1 MNPSDSLANGAAVQ
15 VVNAAAR
22 WSAAMK
28 RYLLTAAILV
38 MVLLCG
44 CMVGPKYVRPTAPQ
58 TPSFKEL
65 GNWKEGDG
73 WKVAQPDDTL
83 LRGKWWELYGD
94 TKLNELEEQVDSS
107 NQTLKIAEANFRQ
120 ARAAIRFS
128 RASEAP
134 TIGTAP
140 SISTVRDSAN
150 QPYFPASEA
159 NNGTGDFTLP
169 LDLSYEIDL
178 WGRVRRTVTASRE
191 EAQASA
197 ADLETARLSLHAEVA
212 IDYFEVRSADAQ
224 ERLLDDTVNAYSEA
238 LDLTKNRFEG
248 GAAPKSDVAQA
259 QTQLDAARVQATDI
273 AVQRAQYEHALA
285 ILIGK
290 PPAAFD
296 LPPIPLNLQPPTLP
310 SIPVALPAQLLE
322 RRPDIAAAERRMA
335 AANEQIGIARA
346 AYYPTL
352 NLAAVAGLEGS
363 SLLNWFNWPSRFWAV
378 GPGLSETLFD
388 AGRRRA
394 TTESARAGY
403 DSAIANY
410 RQTVLTSFQQVEDN
424 IVVLRVLQTESA
436 QQHDTTGAAE
446 EALRLFQ
453 NRYAG
458 GVDTYLQVVTSQT
471 TALANERNDIDIMR
485 RQFEANV
492 LLIKALGGGW
502 DVSKLPQVVDR
513 GQTFRKWMEGEKD
526 SGRWGAS
533 APYQCCTRKPN
544 ACSSKT
550 RATNS
555 SNRESKSFRMGDGFD
570 FL

>member
-1 MNPSDSLANGAAVQ
+1 MRRRLLMGFASSLC
-15 VVNAAAR
+15 
-22 WSAAMK
+22 
-28 RYLLTAAILV
+28 LLLP
-38 MVLLCG
+38 G
-44 CMVGPKYVRPTAPQ
+44 CMVGPQYARPTAPL
-58 TPSFKEL
+58 TSNFKEAD
-65 GNWKEGDG
+65 GSKEGDG
-73 WKVAQPDDTL
+73 WKVAQPGDTR

-94 TKLNELEEQVDSS
+94 TRLNELEEQVDPS
-107 NQTLKIAEANFRQ
+107 NQSLKIAEANFRQ

-140 SISTVRDSAN
+140 SISAVRDSAN
-150 QPYFPASEA
+150 LPFFPASEA

-169 LDLSYEIDL
+169 FDLSYEIDL

-191 EAQASA
+191 QAQASA

-224 ERLLDDTVNAYSEA
+224 KKLLDDTVNSYSEA
-238 LDLTKNRFEG
+238 LDLTKHRFEG

-259 QTQLDAARVQATDI
+259 QTQLDGARVQASEIT
-273 AVQRAQYEHALA
+273 VQRAQYEHALA

-296 LPPIPLNLQPPTLP
+296 LPPVPLNLHSPTMP
-310 SIPVALPAQLLE
+310 SIPVALPAELLE
-322 RRPDIAAAERRMA
+322 RRPDIAAAERRMG

-352 NLAAVAGLEGS
+352 NLAAVVGLEGS

-403 DSAIANY
+403 DGAIANY

-436 QQHDTTGAAE
+436 QQHEATGAAE
-446 EALRLFQ
+446 ESLLLFQ

-502 DVSKLPQVVDR
+502 DISTFPKL
-513 GQTFRKWMEGEKD
+513 
-526 SGRWGAS
+526 
-533 APYQCCTRKPN
+533 
-544 ACSSKT
+544 
-550 RATNS
+550 
-555 SNRESKSFRMGDGFD
+555 
-570 FL
+570 

>member
-1 MNPSDSLANGAAVQ
+1 
-15 VVNAAAR
+15 
-22 WSAAMK
+22 MK
-28 RYLLTAAILV
+28 RHLLTPAILI

-44 CMVGPKYVRPTAPQ
+44 CMVGPKYVRSTAPQ
-58 TPSFKEL
+58 TQGFKEL
-65 GNWKEGDG
+65 GNSQEEEG

-94 TKLNELEEQVDSS
+94 TELNELEEQVDPS
-107 NQTLKIAEANFRQ
+107 NQTLKIAEATFRQ

-128 RASEAP
+128 RASKAP

-178 WGRVRRTVTASRE
+178 WGRVRRTVTASTE
-191 EAQASA
+191 QAQASA

-224 ERLLDDTVNAYSEA
+224 ERLLNDTVNAYGEA

-273 AVQRAQYEHALA
+273 AVVRAQYEHALA

-296 LPPIPLNLQPPTLP
+296 LSPIPLNLQPPTLP

-322 RRPDIAAAERRMA
+322 RRPDIAASERRMA
-335 AANEQIGIARA
+335 AANEQIGITRA

-394 TTESARAGY
+394 TTESAKAGY

-424 IVVLRVLQTESA
+424 VVVLRVLQTESA
-436 QQHDTTGAAE
+436 QQHDTTAAAE
-446 EALRLFQ
+446 EALNLFQ

-458 GVDTYLQVVTSQT
+458 GADTYLQVVTSQT

-485 RQFEANV
+485 RQFEASV

-502 DVSKLPQVVDR
+502 DVSKLPQ
-513 GQTFRKWMEGEKD
+513 
-526 SGRWGAS
+526 S
-533 APYQCCTRKPN
+533 
-544 ACSSKT
+544 
-550 RATNS
+550 
-555 SNRESKSFRMGDGFD
+555 
-570 FL
+570 

>member
-1 MNPSDSLANGAAVQ
+1 
-15 VVNAAAR
+15 
-22 WSAAMK
+22 MK
-28 RYLLTAAILV
+28 RYLPSAAIIC
-38 MVLLCG
+38 MLLSG
-44 CMVGPKYVRPTAPQ
+44 CMVGPKYVRPAAPQ
-58 TPSFKEL
+58 APSFKEL
-65 GNWKEGDG
+65 NNRKEGDG
-73 WKVAQPDDTL
+73 WKVAQPEDAL
-83 LRGKWWELYGD
+83 LRGEWWELYGD
-94 TKLNELEEQVDSS
+94 TELNELEEQVDSS

-191 EAQASA
+191 EVQASA
-197 ADLETARLSLHAEVA
+197 GDLETARLSLHAEVA

-273 AVQRAQYEHALA
+273 TVQRAQYEHALA

-296 LPPIPLNLQPPTLP
+296 LPPIPLNLQPPTMP

-322 RRPDIAAAERRMA
+322 RRPDVAAAERRMA

-388 AGRRRA
+388 AGRRRD
-394 TTESARAGY
+394 TTESAKAGY
-403 DSAIANY
+403 DSAVANY

-424 IVVLRVLQTESA
+424 VVVLGVLQTESA
-436 QQHDTTGAAE
+436 QQHDTTEAAE

-502 DVSKLPQVVDR
+502 DVSKLPQ
-513 GQTFRKWMEGEKD
+513 
-526 SGRWGAS
+526 S
-533 APYQCCTRKPN
+533 
-544 ACSSKT
+544 
-550 RATNS
+550 
-555 SNRESKSFRMGDGFD
+555 
-570 FL
+570 